1 MRKVTTKHDYNNMT
15 TNFEE
20 MKHVINFLTFNR

>member
-1 MRKVTTKHDYNNMT
+1 MRKVTTKHDYNMT